1 MPTGKGKKKR
11 YFQIIH
17 PSQIENVRES
27 LEILNE
33 HNGLCPHKTVKQ
45 IIETIDF
52 EFEALLEAEE
62 EKYTRIRWLYGPHKI
77 EGTNLTQLLNKHFKY
92 IHLLAKTECQYYSL
106 F

>member
-1 MPTGKGKKKR
+1 MPTGKRKTKR

-45 IIETIDF
+45 IIETNDF

-77 EGTNLTQLLNKHFKY
+77 E
-92 IHLLAKTECQYYSL
+92 
-106 F
+106 